1 MKHFDTVIIGAGSVG
16 LPLSYY
22 LSVKGQNVA
31 VIEKEHSYG
40 RGQNRAA
47 IGGVRATHSDPAK
60 IKICQ
65 MSIELLSDMEEG
77 HGFSI
82 DWLDGGYLYP
92 VYEESKEKALK
103 ELLVKQKGYG
113 LNIDWIEPEKV
124 KQLVPGINPE
134 GLRGATFSPEDGS
147 ASPLKTAGAYYKLSM
162 KAGTTFFFDEEVT
175 GFGMENGKIKS
186 VKTNR
191 REITADVVV
200 NASGANAEELG
211 KMCGLDL
218 PVYPDSHEAGVT
230 EPVKYFFRPM
240 VVDLRSD
247 DQSANFYY
255 YQNEGGQIIFCV
267 TPEPK
272 IYGKDCDNTS
282 EFLPL
287 ISRRMIELH
296 PRLKNIRI
304 RRTWRGLYPMTPD
317 GFPIVGYP
325 KDISNL
331 FLAVGMC
338 GQGFM
343 LGPGLGKII
352 SEILVN
358 KTDKYDFILDQ
369 LSLYRQFEGNELLK

>member
-22 LSVKGQNVA
+22 LSVKGQDVA

-47 IGGVRATHSDPAK
+47 IGGIRATHSDPAK

-65 MSIELLSDMEEG
+65 MSIEILKDVEEN
-77 HGFSI
+77 HGI
-82 DWLDGGYLYP
+82 DIDFVEGGYLYP
-92 VYEESKEKALK
+92 IYEEEKEKALK
-103 ELLVKQKGYG
+103 ELLVKQKSYG
-113 LNIDWIEPEKV
+113 LNIDWVSPEKI
-124 KQLVPGINPE
+124 KELVPGIKTE
-134 GLRGATFSPEDGS
+134 GLRGGTYSPKDGS
-147 ASPLKTAGAYYKLSM
+147 ASPLKTAGAYYKISL
-162 KAGTTFFFDEEVT
+162 KAGTTFYFDEEVIAI
-175 GFGMENGKIKS
+175 EKEDGKIKS
-186 VKTNR
+186 IKTNK
-191 REITADVVV
+191 REITADTFIL
-200 NASGANAEELG
+200 ASGADAKELG
-211 KMCGLDL
+211 AMCGLDL
-218 PVYPDSHEAGVT
+218 PVNPDCHEGGVT

-247 DQSANFYY
+247 LQSANFYY

-267 TPEPK
+267 TPKPQ
-272 IYGKDCDNTS
+272 IFGKDSDSTS

-287 ISRRMIELH
+287 ISRRIIDLH

-317 GFPIVGYP
+317 GFPIVGRP
-325 KDISNL
+325 KDISNM

-358 KTDKYDFILDQ
+358 KTDKYNFILDQ
-369 LSLYRQFEGNELLK
+369 LSLYRQFAGNEMLK